1 MDFEVHVKDLS
12 RAADTLAAADSPS
25 MTGPG
30 APDVGR
36 TDGAAGYAAD
46 YEVWLETRKLDL
58 KAAEEQ
64 TAAIV
69 AKIRA
74 AALAY
79 DAKDADARE
88 AFIKAVDGGFAKI
101 DR

>member
-1 MDFEVHVKDLS
+1 MGFEVHVRDLS
-12 RAADTLAAADSPS
+12 AAADKLSEAESPA
-25 MTGPG
+25 MTVQGTPG
-30 APDVGR
+30 AGG
-36 TDGAAGYAAD
+36 TGGAAGYAAD

-58 KAAEEQ
+58 KAADEQ

-79 DAKDADARE
+79 DAQDADARE
-88 AFIKAVDGGFAKI
+88 AFIKALDDGLAQM